1 MSKIIGTEEKGG
13 VIIISTEGYLNKDLA
28 IAVMEEATKY
38 IDNGGVYFPLYIVS
52 QKGRIKAKVG
62 LYEAE
67 SSKSVSLVDDNGDV
81 DEYFDQIMQVFVECK
96 RVLKSGGRLII
107 NIQPNYKQYSPT
119 HHKITER
126 MISEGMI
133 WRGEIIWLKNNI
145 RKLTAWGSWK
155 SPSCP
160 YLSYP
165 FEFIEVYSKDTLK
178 HHGDKEKIDITKD
191 EFIKY
196 VNGHWSMAPE
206 TKMKEYGH
214 PAMFP
219 EELVERCLKLFSYK
233 DDVVLDPFNG
243 AGTTTFV
250 ANKLGRKYI
259 GIDMSET
266 YCAVAENRI
275 AKFNPLDKFLEN

>member
-1 MSKIIGTEEKGG
+1 MNEIIC
-13 VIIISTEGYLNKDLA
+13 SD
-28 IAVMEEATKY
+28 
-38 IDNGGVYFPLYIVS
+38 
-52 QKGRIKAKVG
+52 
-62 LYEAE
+62 
-67 SSKSVSLVDDNGDV
+67 SLVALREMADESVDIVLTSPPYNYGMEYDTHDDNGDSG
-81 DEYFDQIMQVFVECK
+81 EYLEQILTVFVECK

-107 NIQPNYKQYSPT
+107 NIQPNYKQYFPT
-119 HHKITER
+119 HHKITQR
-126 MISEGMI
+126 MIDEGMI
-133 WRGEIIWLKNNI
+133 WRGEIIWLKNNL

-165 FEFIEVYSKDTLK
+165 FEFIEVFSKDSLK
-178 HHGDKEKIDITKD
+178 HVGDKNDIDITKD

-233 DDVVLDPFNG
+233 GDVVLDPFNG
-243 AGTTTFV
+243 AGTTTLV
-250 ANKLGRKYI
+250 AHKLERNYI

-266 YCAVAENRI
+266 YCSVARDRI
-275 AKFNPLDKFLEN
+275 ARHNPLQKLFV